1 MDKEKGLPLPVG
13 ANVYDYVRRNRKQ
26 AMQIV
31 AASIVVMVLLAML
44 GFTSVNFQHPG
55 RTGMVWTLVHPL
67 HLCILIA
74 GATLAG
80 AKLAEQTYRFA
91 LAVTLTCLAGLLA
104 TTALTTYFIHNFV
117 VRLNWSWLR

>member
-1 MDKEKGLPLPVG
+1 
-13 ANVYDYVRRNRKQ
+13 
-26 AMQIV
+26 
-31 AASIVVMVLLAML
+31 
-44 GFTSVNFQHPG
+44 
-55 RTGMVWTLVHPL
+55 MVWTLVHPL